1 MKRLAI
7 SLGVLSV
14 LTVAVILA
22 RPEGSTS
29 TPAAGEGALNITV
42 EAKNPWTNLKL
53 NDDPDQFQF
62 AVVTDRTG
70 GHRAKVFSRAVHQ
83 VNLLQPTFVMSVGDL
98 IEGYSLDPERANAQ
112 WDEFDSYVKNF
123 RMPFFY
129 VGGNHDL
136 TNGKQAEVW
145 ESRYGRKVYH
155 FVYKNTLFLALNSED
170 GAASTV
176 QPEQHAYVKK
186 ALAENPNVRW
196 TFVFLHKPLW
206 TAKDLDKN
214 GFGEIEKLLAGR
226 KYTMFCGH
234 VHRYQKFVRNG
245 MNYYQLA
252 TTGGSSRLRGVQY
265 GEFDHVAW
273 VTMKNDG
280 PLIANVLLDGIL
292 PENLQLPDVNEP
304 GTVPKKRPTYPVAGS
319 VTLDGKPLA
328 GVTVRLTETGPKAGK
343 TPLVADALT
352 DETGRFLLTT
362 YTRNDGCP
370 EGEFLVSVYRIP
382 GGPGVP
388 VSDEPAPSDIPEKYA
403 TGKST
408 LKLNVKPSTNDVKLD
423 LTTAP

>member
-1 MKRLAI
+1 MKRLAL

-14 LTVAVILA
+14 LAVAVFLA
-22 RPEGSTS
+22 RPASSASTAAPPDGGS
-29 TPAAGEGALNITV
+29 LDIKV

-53 NDDPDQFQF
+53 NNDADQFHF
-62 AVVTDRTG
+62 AVVSDRTG
-70 GHRAKVFSRAVHQ
+70 GHRANVFSRAVHQ

-98 IEGYSLDPERANAQ
+98 IEGYSLDPEKAIGQ
-112 WDEFDSYVKNF
+112 WDEFDGFVKNF
-123 RMPFFY
+123 QMPFFY

-136 TNGKQAEVW
+136 TNGKQAEIW

-170 GAASTV
+170 GAAGTV
-176 QPEQHAYVKK
+176 LPEQHAYVKK

-206 TAKDLDKN
+206 TAKDLEKN

-252 TTGGSSRLRGVQY
+252 TTGGGSRLRGVNY

-280 PLIANVLLDGIL
+280 PLIANVMLDGIL
-292 PENLQLPDVNEP
+292 PENLKTPEVNEP
-304 GTVPKKRPTYPVAGS
+304 GSTPKKRLTYPVAG
-319 VTLDGKPLA
+319 VLTLDGKPLA
-328 GVTVRLTETGPKAGK
+328 NALVRFTETGLLVGK
-343 TPLVADALT
+343 NPLAADALT
-352 DETGRFLLTT
+352 DENGRFLLTT

-370 EGEFLVSVYRIP
+370 AGEFVVTVTKRA
-382 GGPGVP
+382 GGPGIP
-388 VSDEPAPSDIPEKYA
+388 VSDEEPKNEIPEKYSS
-403 TGKST
+403 TKST
-408 LKLNVKPSTNDVKLD
+408 LRITIKDSANDVKLD
-423 LTTAP
+423 LTSQ